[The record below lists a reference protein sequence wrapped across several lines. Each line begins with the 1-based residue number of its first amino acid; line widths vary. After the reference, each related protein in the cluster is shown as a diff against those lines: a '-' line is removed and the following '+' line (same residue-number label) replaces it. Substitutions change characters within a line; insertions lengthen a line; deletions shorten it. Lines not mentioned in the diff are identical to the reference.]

1 MIGRVDKRRV
11 DAIRAAY
18 AAFDRGEW
26 DSFVRQG
33 YHEDAVWEASWDD
46 ISFATMR
53 GRETFAETW
62 EAFRSQQEWAE
73 GPAFEVKRIEE
84 LERDRILVEALS
96 RARGARSGIEVTRR
110 SWHLYEYRGPKVAR
124 VQWFNTRE
132 EALAGLSLAPEGETT
147 N

>member
-1 MIGRVDKRRV
+1 VGKQRTDS
-11 DAIRAAY
+11 IRAAY
-18 AAFDRGEW
+18 AAFNRGEW

-62 EAFRSQQEWAE
+62 EAFRSQQEWEE
-73 GPAFEVKRIEE
+73 GPAWEVKSIEE
-84 LERDRILVEALS
+84 LEPDRVLVEALS
-96 RARGARSGIEVTRR
+96 RARGAQSGIEVTRR

-124 VQWFNTRE
+124 VRWFNSRD
-132 EALAGLSLAPEGETT
+132 EALADLGLTSESESPP
-147 N
+147 